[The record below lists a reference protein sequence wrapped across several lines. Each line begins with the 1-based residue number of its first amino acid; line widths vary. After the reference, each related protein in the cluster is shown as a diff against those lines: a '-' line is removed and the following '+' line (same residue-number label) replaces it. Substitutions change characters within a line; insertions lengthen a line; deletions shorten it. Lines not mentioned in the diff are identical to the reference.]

1 MYIWPGNGLQ
11 GSLNMFF
18 IHFTHL
24 YVIQT
29 DFKKIDF
36 FEFFDLKKIFFS
48 HIYVKISNFRPNIG
62 RITSAIYLLTLKL
75 FPKNFAVNNSTPLIF
90 ATSLCEKA
98 RFWLYVG
105 IWQSVAFVVFVA
117 FWGTTMLFF
126 KKFKIRAFRK
136 VYGLW
141 GYSLPIKTYVRLK
154 FG

>member
-1 MYIWPGNGLQ
+1 M
-11 GSLNMFF
+11 
-18 IHFTHL
+18 
-24 YVIQT
+24 
-29 DFKKIDF
+29 
-36 FEFFDLKKIFFS
+36 
-48 HIYVKISNFRPNIG
+48 
-62 RITSAIYLLTLKL
+62 YLLTLKV
-75 FPKNFAVNNSTPLIF
+75 FPKNFVVNNSALLIF

-105 IWQSVAFVVFVA
+105 MRQSVAFVVFVA

-141 GYSLPIKTYVRLK
+141 GYSLPLETYMRLK

>member
-1 MYIWPGNGLQ
+1 MYMWFRSI
-11 GSLNMFF
+11 
-18 IHFTHL
+18 
-24 YVIQT
+24 
-29 DFKKIDF
+29 
-36 FEFFDLKKIFFS
+36 LKKFIFLDFLTSKKFFFS

-75 FPKNFAVNNSTPLIF
+75 FQKNLFANNSAPLIF

-105 IWQSVAFVVFVA
+105 IRQSVAFVVFVA

-154 FG
+154 FR

>member
-1 MYIWPGNGLQ
+1 
-11 GSLNMFF
+11 MFF
-18 IHFTHL
+18 MQYWHI
-24 YVIQT
+24 YVIYS
-29 DFKKIDF
+29 DFWKIDF
-36 FEFFDLKKIFFS
+36 FGFFDLKKIFFS
-48 HIYVKISNFRPNIG
+48 HIYVKIWNFRLNIG
-62 RITSAIYLLTLKL
+62 RITSAMYLLTLKV
-75 FPKNFAVNNSTPLIF
+75 FPKNFDADNSAPLIF

-154 FG
+154 FR

>member
-1 MYIWPGNGLQ
+1 MARKWPLGVPKHVFYPFYTSICDL
-11 GSLNMFF
+11 
-18 IHFTHL
+18 
-24 YVIQT
+24 
-29 DFKKIDF
+29 DRFKKSRYFWIF
-36 FEFFDLKKIFFS
+36 WPPKIFFLTY
-48 HIYVKISNFRPNIG
+48 IYVKFSNFRPNIG

-75 FPKNFAVNNSTPLIF
+75 FWNKFAVNNSAPLIF

-105 IWQSVAFVVFVA
+105 MRQSVAFVVFVA
-117 FWGTTMLFF
+117 FWGTTMLFL

>member
-1 MYIWPGNGLQ
+1 MHY
-11 GSLNMFF
+11 
-18 IHFTHL
+18 THI
-24 YVIQT
+24 YVIWT
-29 DFKKIDF
+29 DFRKIDF
-36 FEFFDLKKIFFS
+36 FGFFDLKKIFFS
-48 HIYVKISNFRPNIG
+48 HIYVKISNFRLNIG

-75 FPKNFAVNNSTPLIF
+75 FPKNFAADNSTLLIF

-98 RFWLYVG
+98 RFWLNVG

-141 GYSLPIKTYVRLK
+141 GYSLLIKTYVRLK
-154 FG
+154 FR

>member
-1 MYIWPGNGLQ
+1 MARKWPLGVPKHVFYPFYTSICDLDRFLKNR
-11 GSLNMFF
+11 FF
-18 IHFTHL
+18 G
-24 YVIQT
+24 
-29 DFKKIDF
+29 
-36 FEFFDLKKIFFS
+36 FFDLKKIFFS

-75 FPKNFAVNNSTPLIF
+75 FWNKF
-90 ATSLCEKA
+90 ATSLCKKA
-98 RFWLYVG
+98 RFWPYVG
-105 IWQSVAFVVFVA
+105 IRQSVAFVVFVA

>member
-1 MYIWPGNGLQ
+1 MWFRPIFEK
-11 GSLNMFF
+11 SIFLNFL
-18 IHFTHL
+18 TS
-24 YVIQT
+24 
-29 DFKKIDF
+29 
-36 FEFFDLKKIFFS
+36 KKIFFS

-75 FPKNFAVNNSTPLIF
+75 FPNHFVDDNSAPLIF
-90 ATSLCEKA
+90 ATPLCEKA

-105 IWQSVAFVVFVA
+105 IRQSVAFVVFVA

>member
-1 MYIWPGNGLQ
+1 M
-11 GSLNMFF
+11 
-18 IHFTHL
+18 
-24 YVIQT
+24 
-29 DFKKIDF
+29 
-36 FEFFDLKKIFFS
+36 EFPAS
-48 HIYVKISNFRPNIG
+48 YRPK
-62 RITSAIYLLTLKL
+62 TSAMDLLTLKL
-75 FPKNFAVNNSTPLIF
+75 FWNNFAENNSAPLIF
-90 ATSLCEKA
+90 ATPLYEKA

-126 KKFKIRAFRK
+126 KKSKIRAFRK

>member
-1 MYIWPGNGLQ
+1 MWFRPI
-11 GSLNMFF
+11 
-18 IHFTHL
+18 
-24 YVIQT
+24 
-29 DFKKIDF
+29 FKKSNFLDF
-36 FEFFDLKKIFFS
+36 LTSKKIFFS
-48 HIYVKISNFRPNIG
+48 HIYVKISNFRLNIG
-62 RITSAIYLLTLKL
+62 RITSAMYLLTLKL
-75 FPKNFAVNNSTPLIF
+75 FPKNFAADNSAPLIF
-90 ATSLCEKA
+90 ATSLCKKA

-154 FG
+154 LG

>member
-1 MYIWPGNGLQ
+1 MARKWPLGVPKHVFYPFYTYICDLDRFLKNRFFWIFWLQ
-11 GSLNMFF
+11 
-18 IHFTHL
+18 
-24 YVIQT
+24 
-29 DFKKIDF
+29 KKI
-36 FEFFDLKKIFFS
+36 FS
-48 HIYVKISNFRPNIG
+48 HIYVKIWNFGLNIG
-62 RITSAIYLLTLKL
+62 RITPAVNLLTLKL
-75 FPKNFAVNNSTPLIF
+75 FPKNLFANNSAPLIF

>member
-1 MYIWPGNGLQ
+1 MAWKWPFGVPKHVFHALYTYICDLDRFLKNR
-11 GSLNMFF
+11 FF
-18 IHFTHL
+18 WIFWL
-24 YVIQT
+24 E
-29 DFKKIDF
+29 KN
-36 FEFFDLKKIFFS
+36 FFS
-48 HIYVKISNFRPNIG
+48 HIYVKIRNFRLNIG
-62 RITSAIYLLTLKL
+62 RITSAMALLTLKL
-75 FPKNFAVNNSTPLIF
+75 FWNQFAANNSAPLIF
-90 ATSLCEKA
+90 ATSFCEKA

-105 IWQSVAFVVFVA
+105 IRQSVAFVVFVA

>member
-1 MYIWPGNGLQ
+1 MWFRSI
-11 GSLNMFF
+11 
-18 IHFTHL
+18 
-24 YVIQT
+24 
-29 DFKKIDF
+29 
-36 FEFFDLKKIFFS
+36 LKKFIFLDFLTSKKFFFS

-75 FPKNFAVNNSTPLIF
+75 FQKNLFANNSAPLIF

-105 IWQSVAFVVFVA
+105 IRQSVAFVVFVA

-154 FG
+154 FGQYLI